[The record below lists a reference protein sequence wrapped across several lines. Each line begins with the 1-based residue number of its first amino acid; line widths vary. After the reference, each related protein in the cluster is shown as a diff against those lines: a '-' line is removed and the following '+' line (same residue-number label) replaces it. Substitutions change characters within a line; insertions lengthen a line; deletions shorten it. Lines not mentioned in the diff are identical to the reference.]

1 MSQTLVL
8 FPTLPD
14 GLRWSILE
22 GDREAPVQVS
32 SGEGAGSLDIA
43 LLHSISSTV
52 VVLCSDDVFVSQVEL
67 PTRSEYDARQAAPF
81 LIEEELASRLEDVD
95 VAIGT
100 PGEDGQRW
108 VFAAATNVVEAWRD
122 TCRPYLRGTVS
133 TVPDCLLVA
142 EFDAALTLRHERG
155 RVIYLYGE
163 ALRQP
168 GRAVGGACNGR
179 MFDSLLHSLAASASE
194 GSIAVSPALGLA
206 GESIDALQDTP
217 LDLAAY
223 GLPETV
229 LKRMPA
235 LLGQRLGAGLDW
247 SRTLRLFARSA
258 ALAASLLLG
267 LGLYMIGE
275 SVYLLQRA
283 ERYDTAT
290 VEMVQATFPAISGS
304 LDPVRAGRI
313 LHERLAQRH
322 GRERSGGFLP
332 LLAGLASLADGHDS
346 VVIET
351 VRYDQSRPELSVSA
365 RYGVFSDFD
374 ALSEDARARNMELVD
389 QGARDGTAGI
399 DGDFILRIP

>member
-95 VAIGT
+95 VAI
-100 PGEDGQRW
+100 
-108 VFAAATNVVEAWRD
+108 EAWRG
-122 TCRPYLRGTVS
+122 TCRPYLRGNVS

-142 EFDAALTLRHERG
+142 EVDAALTLRHERG

-194 GSIAVSPALGLA
+194 GSIAVSPALG
-206 GESIDALQDTP
+206 
-217 LDLAAY
+217 
-223 GLPETV
+223 
-229 LKRMPA
+229 
-235 LLGQRLGAGLDW
+235 
-247 SRTLRLFARSA
+247 LFARSA